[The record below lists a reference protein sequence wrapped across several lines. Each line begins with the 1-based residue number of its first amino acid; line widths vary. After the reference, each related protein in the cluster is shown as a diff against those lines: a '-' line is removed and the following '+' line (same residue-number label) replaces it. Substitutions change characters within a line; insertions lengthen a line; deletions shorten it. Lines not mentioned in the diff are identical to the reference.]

1 MTAKL
6 SKNDFKELV
15 DRVLAMR
22 QDIRE
27 NSVQQFLEK
36 KGYQEEIHKFHEP
49 VLKAMIP
56 EKLDPLITS
65 LLQHPQRDQSDES
78 WKVDHTGKLKFGN
91 LTLPSKLNEPF
102 TFRNRDY
109 TLTKGLANLFNFDF
123 TQLSEG
129 EDFNLSDLKNYLE
142 IREKRPKGGRKS
154 QKPKQITDIIND
166 LREIEGLKGKGIG
179 MIKPFECK
187 DEVAEYSSL
196 NDAITRLN
204 LLFSGKIIGN
214 QNNTAEVMQIL
225 DLLKKNGVIK
235 DEQHKCLLKKYV
247 N

>member
-56 EKLDPLITS
+56 DKLDPFITS
-65 LLQHPQRDQSDES
+65 LLQNPLRDQSDES

-123 TQLSEG
+123 TQIVEG
-129 EDFNLSDLKNYLE
+129 EDFNLSDLKDYLE
-142 IREKRPKGGRKS
+142 IREKKPKGGRKS
-154 QKPKQITDIIND
+154 QKTKQITDIIND

-204 LLFSGKIIGN
+204 LLFSGKFIGN
-214 QNNTAEVMQIL
+214 QNNTAEVMHIL
-225 DLLKKNGVIK
+225 DMLKKNGVIN